1 MAEKQKRNISIFIL
15 LILAAGTVYKVPYLK
30 AVFYDQ
36 MIESLQITN
45 TQLGVLSSVY
55 AGFKMIIYI
64 PCGIIADRMDTK
76 KTLAISMLG
85 ESILTGIYAML
96 PSFGVLEV
104 IQALMALANVF
115 FWTSFIK
122 SIRILGKNMAQGKIF
137 GLSEGFRG
145 ITGSIAT
152 FAALQ
157 CVLAFAESK
166 HSIRYALL
174 FYTVLYFVI
183 GVLIWLLCP
192 NDMEDEKD
200 HHQTWADYMA
210 VFKRPAIWMVSLLIF
225 TTYSMQVAFEY
236 TTAYMTQVLKIAA
249 VTVGVIA
256 TLRDNICGIIGSP
269 AAGAWADQLRSPTK
283 VALRLIV
290 IELLLCIVL
299 FFSPATPKL
308 AVFVMGFIL
317 VFSVVLYGIRG
328 VYYSTMS
335 ETGIPVSLTATA
347 TAVVAVFGYT
357 PDMFMSLWCGR
368 ILDVYGYEDG
378 FQKIFAVMILFAFL
392 AMMVCLIMRRYQK
405 KITK

>member
-1 MAEKQKRNISIFIL
+1 MAEKQKRDISIFIL

-36 MIESLQITN
+36 MIDSLQITN

-76 KTLAISMLG
+76 KTLVASMLG

-104 IQALMALANVF
+104 IQALMALVNVF

-157 CVLAFAESK
+157 CVSVFAESK

-183 GVLIWLLCP
+183 GVLIWIICP

-269 AAGAWADQLRSPTK
+269 AAGAWADKLRSPTK

-290 IELLLCIVL
+290 TELLLCIVL

-317 VFSVVLYGIRG
+317 VFSIVLYGIRG

-378 FQKIFAVMILFAFL
+378 FQKIFAIMILFAFL
-392 AMMVCLIMRRYQK
+392 AMLVCLIMRWYQK
-405 KITK
+405 KITT